1 VRGCRNEEIVDKL
14 PASLTREGLLNDRM
28 LQAEPVERS
37 SSASPEMASSAS
49 VEYGSSRRKRTSRG
63 YTDREPDHS
72 SGNQGRSVKRACRLA
87 SDTVKPAA
95 TASSPNNVKTGSPL
109 RAGLDY
115 RRQEYHLDDSDS
127 PVSTGEL
134 EETSVGDKGAHT
146 LSASSGELASGLRPA
161 PSLPSGADTVIPG
174 EHLVVAESVTKDEL
188 QRRAVI
194 SQRVLGTTFT
204 AGKGVIPLP
213 FAEVATL
220 MATDLAQEAGA
231 ATTQVLPSAP
241 LGSVAGAFH
250 GRPSNDQI
258 PGEWVPSPF
267 LFSALDVVLPWRCDT
282 RQSRKWQTLHRRR
295 ACPRS

>member
-1 VRGCRNEEIVDKL
+1 VGGCRNEEIVDKL
-14 PASLTREGLLNDRM
+14 PASLTREGLLNDHM
-28 LQAEPVERS
+28 LQLEPVERS
-37 SSASPEMASSAS
+37 SSASSEIAPSAS
-49 VEYGSSRRKRTSRG
+49 VGYSSSRRKRTSRG
-63 YTDREPDHS
+63 YSDWEWDHP
-72 SGNQGRSVKRACRLA
+72 SGSQGRSVKRACHLA
-87 SDTVKPAA
+87 SDTVEPPAS
-95 TASSPNNVKTGSPL
+95 ASSPNNAENLSQ
-109 RAGLDY
+109 RARLNY
-115 RRQEYHLDDSDS
+115 RRQEYHLDTSDS

-134 EETSVGDKGAHT
+134 EKTSVGGKRAHT
-146 LSASSGELASGLRPA
+146 QLASPRELASGLRPA

-174 EHLVVAESVTKDEL
+174 EHLVVGEGTTKDEL

-231 ATTQVLPSAP
+231 ATTQVAPSAP
-241 LGSVAGAFH
+241 LGSVAGAFN

-258 PGEWVPSPF
+258 PGEWVLSPF
-267 LFSALDVVLPWRCDT
+267 LFSALNVVLPWRCDS

-295 ACPRS
+295 ACPHS